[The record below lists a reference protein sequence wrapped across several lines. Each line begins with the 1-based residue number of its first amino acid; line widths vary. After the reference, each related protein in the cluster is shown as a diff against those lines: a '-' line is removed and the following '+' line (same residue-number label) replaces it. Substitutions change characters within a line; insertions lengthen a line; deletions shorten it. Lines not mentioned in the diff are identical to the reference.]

1 MSRPNIIFYFTDQQR
16 WDTMGCYG
24 QRLEVTPNLD
34 KMAKEGTR
42 FDLAFTCQPVCGPA
56 RACLQTGIYATEVGV
71 HTNGRALKSS
81 DTLARRFN
89 DAGYDTAYIGKW
101 HLASDNATGG
111 ESYRTTAVPKERRG
125 GYRHWMAADALE
137 FTSHGYN
144 GTMFDGDMQPH
155 HFVGYRVDCLNAFAI
170 DYIHQWSDNGREKP
184 FFLFLSHL
192 DPHHQNDRDRYEG
205 PDGSK
210 HKFADYDV
218 PGDLEGTQ
226 GDWRE
231 NYPDYLGSCNSID
244 DNVGKLMDTLKAYG
258 IDDNTVIIYTS
269 DHGSHFKTRNEE
281 YKRSCHDSC
290 LRIPMLAWGPGF
302 MGGNVVDELVSLI
315 DVPATLLDCA
325 GMDIPQHYRGGSMK
339 KLVSGQEKDWPQSV
353 FAQLS
358 EAQTGR
364 TVRTKDWKYAV
375 KAPEHLIQNPGSDV
389 YEEAFLYD
397 LKNDPHERNNLIA
410 QAELEKVRA
419 ELRELLLAYVD
430 EVEGESPQIL
440 PAKAQ

>member
-24 QRLEVTPNLD
+24 QRLPVTPNLD
-34 KMAKEGTR
+34 KMASEGTR

-56 RACLQTGIYATEVGV
+56 RACLQTGIYATEAGV

-81 DTLARRFN
+81 DTLARRFG

-101 HLASDNATGG
+101 HLASDGANGG
-111 ESYRTTAVPKERRG
+111 ENYYKTAVPEEKRG
-125 GYRHWMAADALE
+125 GYQYWMAADILE
-137 FTSHGYN
+137 FISHGYH
-144 GTMFDGDMQPH
+144 GTVFDCDMQPH
-155 HFVGYRVDCLNAFAI
+155 NFVGYRVDCLNAFAV

-192 DPHHQNDRDRYEG
+192 DPHHQNDRNRYEG
-205 PDGSK
+205 PDGS
-210 HKFADYDV
+210 
-218 PGDLEGTQ
+218 
-226 GDWRE
+226 
-231 NYPDYLGSCNSID
+231 
-244 DNVGKLMDTLKAYG
+244 
-258 IDDNTVIIYTS
+258 
-269 DHGSHFKTRNEE
+269 HFKTRNGE
-281 YKRSCHDSC
+281 YKRSCHDGC

-302 MGGNVVDELVSLI
+302 MGGNVVEDLVSLI

-325 GMDIPQHYRGGSMK
+325 GMEIPPHYRGGSMK
-339 KLVSGQEKDWPQSV
+339 KLANGQAKDWPKSV

-375 KAPEHLIQNPGSDV
+375 KAPEHITQKPGSDV

-397 LKNDPHERNNLIA
+397 LNNDPHERNNLIA
-410 QAELEKVRA
+410 EKGLEEVRA
-419 ELRELLLAYVD
+419 QLRGMLLDYID
-430 EVEGESPQIL
+430 EVEGERPQII
-440 PAKAQ
+440 PAKGL